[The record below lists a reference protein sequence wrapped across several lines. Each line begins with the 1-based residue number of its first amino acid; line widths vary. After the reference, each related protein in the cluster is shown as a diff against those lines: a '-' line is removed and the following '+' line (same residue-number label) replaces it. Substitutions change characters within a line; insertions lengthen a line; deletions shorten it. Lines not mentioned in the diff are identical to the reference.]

1 MRGIRFLLIVFFLLR
16 YATCVLS
23 ADEAQLDFFES
34 RIRPVLV
41 QHCYECHSVAAGM
54 SRGGLL
60 LDSRTGWMTGGDS
73 GPAIVPGR
81 PEASHVWQAISA
93 SGEVSEMPPKSRL
106 AAEVVENFRLWILNG
121 AVDPR
126 EASEPLAR
134 GRVIDLEREREFWA
148 YQPRRVFNVGHSIDG
163 FVQPTVEPAAA
174 DRLLRR
180 LSLDLTG
187 LPPTLQERTAFLD
200 AVRQRSMDKATEAL
214 VDELLGRVQFGEKWA
229 RHWLDVVRYADSNGG
244 DFNLTF
250 EEAWRYRN
258 YVIDAFND
266 DVPYD
271 RFLREQIAGDLLPWQ
286 DEGQRNRQL
295 IATGFL
301 MVGARM
307 LTERDKVKMHLDI
320 ADEQLDTIGRAVMG
334 LTIGCARCH
343 DHKFDPISAADY
355 YALAGILHSTRTVD
369 RVLMDNVN
377 VTGWTN
383 TDLLLD
389 EQGRVELAAYE
400 SRVRFLKE
408 ALTSKERA
416 AEEAE
421 RSAGIVVDDV
431 QAELSGP
438 WRKSSLRKN
447 RIGPNYLAGDPGQ
460 DSCRIVWKTALPA
473 AGRYQLRVTFGGGD
487 GLAKTAEYVVRH
499 SDGETKVIV
508 DQTRKPAI
516 RGLWQLL
523 GEFDFVD
530 VVEVSLSD
538 RNAGG
543 HVIAD
548 AIQLIP
554 VGVAETADAPADL
567 ALLAEIAAL
576 RKELDGLE
584 KDGPGSRQAMAAMDN
599 QNERMGDLQLR
610 IRGEADNPGPRV
622 PRGFLKVVKYD
633 GPKTATFTAEES
645 GRRQLADWITH
656 PNHPLTARVMVN
668 RIWQQLFGQGI
679 VETSDNFGT
688 RGALP
693 THPELLDYLAE
704 RFVSEGWS
712 MKSIIREIVLSRT
725 YQQSVVP
732 ATEDDPN
739 NLRLRGQNR
748 RPLPAETIR
757 DSLLMI
763 SGQLDFARRNSV
775 VQQLGMYAIAT
786 SGARHVSLSQT
797 GELRQRSIYL
807 PVIRGAVP
815 PSLAVFDFPNP
826 DLVTGRRDMT
836 TVPAQA
842 LFLMNSA
849 FVRQLS
855 EALSEDLTESAGTD
869 SEILRQLFQRVLVRD
884 SDAEEIQAGL
894 QWIADVMAEGRT
906 RKEAIALLVQVMFS
920 SAEFRFVD

>member
-1 MRGIRFLLIVFFLLR
+1 MR
-16 YATCVLS
+16 C
-23 ADEAQLDFFES
+23 
-34 RIRPVLV
+34 
-41 QHCYECHSVAAGM
+41 CHSG
-54 SRGGLL
+54 S
-60 LDSRTGWMTGGDS
+60 DW
-73 GPAIVPGR
+73 
-81 PEASHVWQAISA
+81 SA
-93 SGEVSEMPPKSRL
+93 
-106 AAEVVENFRLWILNG
+106 
-121 AVDPR
+121 
-126 EASEPLAR
+126 
-134 GRVIDLEREREFWA
+134 
-148 YQPRRVFNVGHSIDG
+148 
-163 FVQPTVEPAAA
+163 
-174 DRLLRR
+174 
-180 LSLDLTG
+180 
-187 LPPTLQERTAFLD
+187 
-200 AVRQRSMDKATEAL
+200 
-214 VDELLGRVQFGEKWA
+214 
-229 RHWLDVVRYADSNGG
+229 
-244 DFNLTF
+244 
-250 EEAWRYRN
+250 
-258 YVIDAFND
+258 
-266 DVPYD
+266 
-271 RFLREQIAGDLLPWQ
+271 
-286 DEGQRNRQL
+286 
-295 IATGFL
+295 
-301 MVGARM
+301 
-307 LTERDKVKMHLDI
+307 
-320 ADEQLDTIGRAVMG
+320 
-334 LTIGCARCH
+334 
-343 DHKFDPISAADY
+343 
-355 YALAGILHSTRTVD
+355 
-369 RVLMDNVN
+369 
-377 VTGWTN
+377 
-383 TDLLLD
+383 
-389 EQGRVELAAYE
+389 
-400 SRVRFLKE
+400 
-408 ALTSKERA
+408 
-416 AEEAE
+416 
-421 RSAGIVVDDV
+421 
-431 QAELSGP
+431 
-438 WRKSSLRKN
+438 
-447 RIGPNYLAGDPGQ
+447 
-460 DSCRIVWKTALPA
+460 
-473 AGRYQLRVTFGGGD
+473 
-487 GLAKTAEYVVRH
+487 
-499 SDGETKVIV
+499 
-508 DQTRKPAI
+508 
-516 RGLWQLL
+516 
-523 GEFDFVD
+523 
-530 VVEVSLSD
+530 
-538 RNAGG
+538 
-543 HVIAD
+543 
-548 AIQLIP
+548 
-554 VGVAETADAPADL
+554 
-567 ALLAEIAAL
+567 